1 MLESEFKTSYLF
13 VRGLSELIAEQ
24 GLETAVQTI
33 GISRQAGQYINEL
46 PFSETILFCSQLEK
60 RQAVELDINYS
71 QIIQLAEL
79 VTGITLMQFDKLKCS
94 NNDWFKAMPVGTI
107 SYRQLLVD
115 RFISNV
121 CGEMF
126 DIEHHPCRTLNINT
140 PTKLFK
146 VLQEMS
152 NLRFTVFLRLLI
164 QRNLIQVKVSK
175 SAVDIAVASFIPAQ
189 KVRHSTWS
197 LVKAGADIEFIEK
210 YSNQEY
216 VDSKYYHHCRRLCE
230 DTYSSKEVDSKAVFD
245 LFESL
250 IAENKDDISVYMEL
264 HNQLGARIDTLYE
277 CVQQVLVQRYS
288 HDDYHLEKE
297 VARLI
302 NQ

>member
-1 MLESEFKTSYLF
+1 MLESEFKASYLF
-13 VRGLSELIAEQ
+13 VRGLSELIAER
-24 GLETAVQTI
+24 GLDNAVQTI

-46 PFSETILFCSQLEK
+46 AFSETILFCSQLEK

-79 VTGITLMQFDKLKCS
+79 VTDITLMQFDKLKCS
-94 NNDWFKAMPVGTI
+94 SNDWLKAMPIETI

-115 RFISNV
+115 TFISNV
-121 CGEMF
+121 SAEMF
-126 DIEHHPCRTLNINT
+126 DVEHCPSRTLNINT
-140 PTKLFK
+140 PTRLFK
-146 VLQEMS
+146 ALQDMS
-152 NLRFTVFLRLLI
+152 NLRFSVFVRLLI
-164 QRNLIQVKVSK
+164 QRNLIQVKVFK
-175 SAVDIAVASFIPAQ
+175 DAVDIAVASFMPAQ
-189 KVRHSTWS
+189 KVRHSTWG

-210 YSNQEY
+210 YSNQKY

-230 DTYSSKEVDSKAVFD
+230 DAYSSKEVDSKAVFG

-250 IAENKDDISVYMEL
+250 MAEHKDDVRVYMEL
-264 HNQLGARIDTLYE
+264 HNQLGVRIDTLHE